1 MKKGV
6 IDSLSPDE
14 AKRILN
20 ILVERD
26 KSLRKEAEKL
36 ANDILKEVD
45 MEGIA
50 EDVLFEL
57 NNLDVHEVWDNSGGR
72 SDGSYV
78 EPGECA
84 IGMVEEVIEPY
95 VEEMK
100 RYSKL
105 GFHKQAFAICCGV
118 ILGLYKFEYKSTT
131 EFKDWAV
138 DAPGEIA
145 GYILDEAVKLKI
157 IKRDNFKKFTEE
169 FIPNWKDD
177 LARN

>member
-57 NNLDVHEVWDNSGGR
+57 NNL
-72 SDGSYV
+72 
-78 EPGECA
+78 
-84 IGMVEEVIEPY
+84 
-95 VEEMK
+95 K
-100 RYSKL
+100 
-105 GFHKQAFAICCGV
+105 
-118 ILGLYKFEYKSTT
+118 
-131 EFKDWAV
+131 
-138 DAPGEIA
+138 
-145 GYILDEAVKLKI
+145 
-157 IKRDNFKKFTEE
+157 
-169 FIPNWKDD
+169 
-177 LARN
+177 